1 MRATSSVM
9 VLGMAAAALFAAV
22 SVRAQDAPGGGPGS
36 VAIADEGQQ
45 IYEQICQACHL
56 ADARGGGDAGA
67 VIPALAGNAKL
78 ADAKYMLEIL
88 NKGRGGMPWFN
99 DILNPAQIAAVTNY
113 VRTHFNSYTDRVTE
127 ADAVAAGSPSSS
139 ASACVTCQ

>member
-1 MRATSSVM
+1 M

-22 SVRAQDAPGGGPGS
+22 SVRAQDTPGGGPSS

-56 ADARGGGDAGA
+56 ADAKGGGDAGA
-67 VIPALAGNAKL
+67 VIPALAGNANL
-78 ADAKYMLEIL
+78 ADAKYMIEIL

-99 DILNPAQIAAVTNY
+99 DILSPAQIAAVTNY
-113 VRTHFNSYTDRVTE
+113 VRMHFNSYTDRVTE
-127 ADAVAAGSPSSS
+127 ADVAAAGSPASG